1 MENLAH
7 KTNELSNQFQCM
19 AATMDLDSSAI
30 TGLSVE
36 INEAIGSVTDVDKI
50 LTETSDDIAKAD
62 QLKADADRSKAEATA
77 QLEHA
82 RKVGGSCPHPHYNT
96 G

>member
-1 MENLAH
+1 
-7 KTNELSNQFQCM
+7 M

-50 LTETSDDIAKAD
+50 LTETSDDIATAKR
-62 QLKADADRSKAEATA
+62 LKADADRSKANATA
-77 QLEHA
+77 QLEHV
-82 RKVGGSCPHPHYNT
+82 RKVSDLKLFFMLCSIVAL
-96 G
+96 

>member
-1 MENLAH
+1 MG
-7 KTNELSNQFQCM
+7 KPGTRDELPNQLQCM

-50 LTETSDDIAKAD
+50 LTETSDDIAKAE

-82 RKVGGSCPHPHYNT
+82 RKVGGSYPY
-96 G
+96 

>member
-1 MENLAH
+1 MY
-7 KTNELSNQFQCM
+7 KCIYFIFYIQCL

-30 TGLSVE
+30 TQLSVE

-50 LTETSDDIAKAD
+50 LTETSDDIAKAE
-62 QLKADADRSKAEATA
+62 QLKDDADRSKAAATA

-82 RKVGGSCPHPHYNT
+82 RKVGPNCSSVRL
-96 G
+96 

>member
-1 MENLAH
+1 
-7 KTNELSNQFQCM
+7 M

-50 LTETSDDIAKAD
+50 LTETSDDIAKAE
-62 QLKADADRSKAEATA
+62 QLKDDADRSKAEATA

-82 RKVGGSCPHPHYNT
+82 RKVSESFPHHANNIELIHLNSIQL
-96 G
+96 

>member
-1 MENLAH
+1 
-7 KTNELSNQFQCM
+7 M

-50 LTETSDDIAKAD
+50 LTETSDDIATAER
-62 QLKADADRSKAEATA
+62 LKADADRSKADATA

-82 RKVGGSCPHPHYNT
+82 RKVSDLKLILMVCCIN
-96 G
+96 